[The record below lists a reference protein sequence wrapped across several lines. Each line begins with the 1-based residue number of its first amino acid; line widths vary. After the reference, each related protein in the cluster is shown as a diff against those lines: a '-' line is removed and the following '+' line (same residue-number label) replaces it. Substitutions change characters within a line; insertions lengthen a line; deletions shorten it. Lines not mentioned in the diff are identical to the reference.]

1 MWEEII
7 EREDRLNL
15 KEQIEEI
22 LEDKLLVKIIE
33 KVKKPFIKAILGN
46 ESSDIPFGAELE
58 ETITDILKA
67 FVDELDK
74 AQNKYGL
81 KSGCWKAIEDMKER
95 IG

>member
-1 MWEEII
+1 MM
-7 EREDRLNL
+7 NL

-58 ETITDILKA
+58 ETITDILK
-67 FVDELDK
+67 VV
-74 AQNKYGL
+74 
-81 KSGCWKAIEDMKER
+81 ER
-95 IG
+95 WFIIGFMLGIVSCYLVISIIR